1 MDRGLGGLRVAV
13 IGAGEAGRWFAR
25 LCLQHGVAVTLEDVL
40 PAKLRRAMDELSGL
54 GDLALAS
61 SIEDAVREADIAID
75 FVPDELE
82 SKLEIFSLL
91 DRMAPPRTSLL
102 TPTEVLSIADLASCT
117 YRRTRCFGVRG
128 LRRGDATVQ
137 LVHPSGT
144 DPDALG
150 GVTGLLEGLGL
161 QCNVGVDGIE
171 SALAR

>member
-25 LCLQHGVAVTLEDVL
+25 LCLQRGVAVTLEDVL
-40 PAKLRRAMDELSGL
+40 PAKLRRAMEELSGL
-54 GDLALAS
+54 GDLQVAG
-61 SIEDAVREADIAID
+61 SIEDAVREADIAVD

-117 YRRTRCFGVRG
+117 YRRHQCFGLRG
-128 LRRGDATVQ
+128 LRSGGAAVQ
-137 LVHPSGT
+137 LVHPAGA
-144 DPDALG
+144 DVEALAA
-150 GVTGLLEGLGL
+150 VSNLLERLGL
-161 QCNVGVDGIE
+161 RCEIGVDGME
-171 SALAR
+171 SALIR